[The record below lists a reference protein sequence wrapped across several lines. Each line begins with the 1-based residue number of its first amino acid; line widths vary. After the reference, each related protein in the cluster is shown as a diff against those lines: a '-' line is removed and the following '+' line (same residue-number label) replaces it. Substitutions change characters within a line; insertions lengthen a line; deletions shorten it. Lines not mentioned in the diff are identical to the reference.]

1 MKKRRQQKKTI
12 LQNPV
17 FWVIV
22 ILLIGIV
29 AVLIVYFTQKSN
41 VSGPGSKPGV
51 TPAGPQPGPQPGPH
65 PVGPLA
71 LGKGPAKITSWAWNS
86 LVTGGFMGYGIFA
99 NKSNGY
105 TWDANNKAVG
115 DSTAITTKW
124 DVQAQNTKASYAKDT
139 DLSNKDSGSQFWDF
153 ISKKGSY
160 QKTYSRRS
168 LDGIKIQYDA
178 ASSTDMT
185 MTARY
190 KELLTNIKNEGLH
203 VGILIGGKPLAN
215 GDPYHGIKLADMI
228 TQINNA
234 SDWIDTNKMGDY
246 IYVSLDIEPADF
258 ILNSVSM
265 AGAYAW
271 YGAIFPQ
278 VATCIHSHSGK
289 NVYYGMAINKNP
301 YGNADAYAAWSGL
314 ISTNWKVGG
323 KLRGFR
329 VIELM
334 YWWTAVDTQSPLITS
349 HLASQLT
356 TTVVGANP
364 VKDAV
369 KYGLYLQFGMECTG
383 EVAYLMFADTNP
395 SKQLQCTSGSCGTP
409 KSPTASNCYRPQDGI
424 IDVDTG
430 IGFRCQSSTTKLP
443 DGTTDS
449 FSSAMKTVGDLKAE
463 YWNTFKFNGDPTKY
477 VPVYGFPYVAFP
489 LDKPNSSSKYN
500 LNECNALGTTGST
513 GGSSPEPIGKPGN
526 PSCGTSMISSK
537 SCDFLNKESWMIG
550 GGLTNTSMEEF
561 LHSDKTRNWLISI
574 VARTP
579 GAPSNPESIIFKI
592 PFCVE
597 DLSGYSGWL
606 HNFKYGFNSSK
617 STQKGDLANFP
628 DQEIKN
634 GAANGSICMSRW
646 RSDSTTGNPKDQ
658 GNGNIPCLGQTA
670 LSYNTGGTFTT
681 DWVSGTLD
689 FDGKAWTCPAQH
701 YYKPQSDENVA
712 GVY

>member
-1 MKKRRQQKKTI
+1 VPPGGT
-12 LQNPV
+12 P
-17 FWVIV
+17 
-22 ILLIGIV
+22 G
-29 AVLIVYFTQKSN
+29 
-41 VSGPGSKPGV
+41 GP
-51 TPAGPQPGPQPGPH
+51 PQPA
-65 PVGPLA
+65 GPLA
-71 LGKGPAKITSWAWNS
+71 LGSGPAKITCWAWNS

-99 NKSNGY
+99 NDSDGY
-105 TWDANNKAVG
+105 TWDDKDHNKAVG
-115 DSTAITTKW
+115 GKGYIITTTW
-124 DVQAQNTKASYAKDT
+124 DAQAQNTKAAYAKANT
-139 DLSNKDSGSQFWDF
+139 NTNLSIDSGSQFWDF
-153 ISKKGSY
+153 ISNKGSY
-160 QKTYSRRS
+160 NTKYGRQS

-178 ASSTDMT
+178 VPGTSMA

-190 KELLTNIKNEGLH
+190 KDLLTNIKNEGLH
-203 VGILIGGKPLAN
+203 VGILIGGKPTISGAA
-215 GDPYHGIKLADMI
+215 YHGIKLADMI

-234 SDWIDTNKMGDY
+234 SDWIDINNMGEY
-246 IYVSLDIEPADF
+246 IYVSLDIEPADS

-271 YGAIFPQ
+271 YTTIFPQ
-278 VATCIHSHSGK
+278 VATCILNNSGK

-314 ISTNWKVGG
+314 MNTRWTVGG

-334 YWWTAVDTQSPLITS
+334 YWWTAVDIQSPLITS

-356 TTVVGANP
+356 TTVVDTNP

-395 SKQLQCTSGSCGTP
+395 TQLQCTSGSCGKP

-430 IGFRCQSSTTKLP
+430 IGFRCKDITKNLP
-443 DGTTDS
+443 DGSHAFSTKMPHDS
-449 FSSAMKTVGDLKAE
+449 KAE
-463 YWNTFKFNGDPTKY
+463 YWNTFKFNGDPTEY
-477 VPVYGFPYVAFP
+477 VPVYGFPYVPFP
-489 LDKPNSSSKYN
+489 VTNNPSSKYN
-500 LNECNALGTTGST
+500 LNECNALGKTARKGK
-513 GGSSPEPIGKPGN
+513 GNAAEPIGIPGD
-526 PSCGTSMISSK
+526 PTCGTSMISTK
-537 SCDFLNKESWMIG
+537 SCDFLNKESWMLG
-550 GGLTNTSMEEF
+550 GGLTTTSMEEF
-561 LHSDKTRNWLISI
+561 LHSDDTRNWLISI
-574 VARTP
+574 VAGTP

-617 STQKGDLANFP
+617 NTQKADLANFP
-628 DQEIKN
+628 DQKIKN

-646 RSDSTTGNPKDQ
+646 RSDSTTGNPSNHTLGK
-658 GNGNIPCLGQTA
+658 GNIPCLGQTA
-670 LSYNTGGTFTT
+670 LSYNKDGTFTT
-681 DWVSGTLD
+681 DWVAGTLD
-689 FDGKAWTCPAQH
+689 FDKNSKTWSCNDKH
-701 YYKPQSDENVA
+701 YYKPQADESVA